1 MSIVKD
7 QNLAPAGRRKI
18 NWVRDFMP
26 ALGGIEARFEREQ
39 PFAGLRV
46 AVSVHLEAKTANL
59 GYVLAKGGAE
69 VRLTGS
75 NPCPPRTTWPPDWPT
90 WAWRPSA
97 STAPWGRS
105 MRTSSS
111 RPSSSSPT

>member
-26 ALGGIEARFEREQ
+26 ALGGIEARFEQEQ

-46 AVSVHLEAKTANL
+46 AVSVHLEAKT
-59 GYVLAKGGAE
+59 
-69 VRLTGS
+69 
-75 NPCPPRTTWPPDWPT
+75 
-90 WAWRPSA
+90 
-97 STAPWGRS
+97 
-105 MRTSSS
+105 
-111 RPSSSSPT
+111 